1 MTKSLLTLNA
11 GSSSLKFALFSAETL
26 AEHGRGEIEH
36 LGAQARLAFR
46 PAQGPAI
53 AHTLS
58 AEEGGDHH
66 AALKTALATIAGA
79 TPHLDVSAVG
89 HRIVHGGMQFSKP
102 ALIDETVYAALAALE
117 PLAPLHQPHNLAG
130 VRAARKLFPGA
141 PQIGCFDT
149 AFHRGHDF
157 AADAYGL
164 PRAMYDEGLRRYGFH
179 GLSYEFLS
187 GRLREVA
194 PEAARGRVVIAHLGN
209 GASMC
214 GLRDGRSVASTMGF
228 STLDGLMMGTRSGSI
243 DPGVVLHLI
252 LQEKMTAAE
261 VSKLLNKQSGLLGV
275 SGISSDVRNLEASPE
290 PQAAEALEL
299 FAYRVIRE
307 TGSLIAALGGLDA
320 FVFTAGIGEN
330 SARMRTLM
338 TEGLDFMGLS
348 IDSEK
353 NNAARGREAEIT
365 AEGSRVRTFVIPTN
379 EEYMIA
385 YDTKRIVA
393 EGLSSLDE

>member
-66 AALKTALATIAGA
+66 AALKTALATIAKA
-79 TPHLDVSAVG
+79 TPHLDVAAVG

-130 VRAARKLFPGA
+130 VRAARALFPGA
-141 PQIGCFDT
+141 PQIACFDT

-179 GLSYEFLS
+179 GLSYEYVS
-187 GRLREVA
+187 GRLREIA
-194 PEAARGRVVIAHLGN
+194 PEIAGGRVVIAHLGN

-228 STLDGLMMGTRSGSI
+228 STLDGLMMGTRPGQL
-243 DPGVVLHLI
+243 DPGALLY
-252 LQEKMTAAE
+252 LMSAKGYDAA
-261 VSKLLNKQSGLLGV
+261 SLTDLLYHRCGLAGLSGV
-275 SGISSDVRNLEASPE
+275 SNDWREVEASAS
-290 PQAAEALEL
+290 PQAVDAVAYFVRRIRVEL
-299 FAYRVIRE
+299 GGLA
-307 TGSLIAALGGLDA
+307 AALGGLDA
-320 FVFTAGIGEN
+320 LVFTAGIGEH
-330 SARMRTLM
+330 SANLRAAVCIGMEWL
-338 TEGLDFMGLS
+338 GIVLDAAA
-348 IDSEK
+348 
-353 NNAARGREAEIT
+353 NRANAQRISAPT
-365 AEGSRVRTFVIPTN
+365 SRAPVFVIPTD
-379 EEYMIA
+379 EEARIA
-385 YDTKRIVA
+385 ELTREVVDASRR
-393 EGLSSLDE
+393 S